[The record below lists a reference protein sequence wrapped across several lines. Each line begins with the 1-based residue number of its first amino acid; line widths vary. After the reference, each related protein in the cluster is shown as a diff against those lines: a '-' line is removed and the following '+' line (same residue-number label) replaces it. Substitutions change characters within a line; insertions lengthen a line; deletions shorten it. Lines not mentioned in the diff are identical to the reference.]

1 MEKDFKFAVEDIQKI
16 DISEYEDDEFAV
28 AKMGYLSTKPNSHG
42 LKISEKVLRESASTV
57 LNKWLVADMTG
68 IVDAGTHTKEEKI
81 VGRIPKEQEVEFVY
95 DDDGY
100 LRAYVDVV
108 ISKIYAKD
116 FCKIFE
122 EENNRAVSV
131 EMRVLSNEDD
141 ESLVES
147 FKIVGVTTLGKQ
159 IRPSCPDSDIKF
171 TRFSEEEA
179 DKFFAKV
186 HNNSLTVLKKFVEE
200 RRESMADKTYK
211 IDKSK
216 DAMSDTP
223 WQDIDKTELHN
234 KIMEAKNKATLVKS
248 VYLLVKDG
256 WEDAPSEKLKYPVM
270 EIKGDKIVY
279 NRNALASALGYAKK
293 ENEESVV
300 SKVEAI
306 YKKLGLGKEEDAEM
320 AEIEFAAVNI
330 GELWNNVWNV
340 VRKHSDWRYSVE
352 GIYEQ
357 DNKKF
362 AILKDG
368 EGNLYRLDFT
378 LTEEEG
384 LVASDTIVEVKQEFI
399 ETEDIQK
406 FAEPEGAEKYT
417 QFEIEG
423 RKAWAK
429 VIKKV
434 QDHEGDGA
442 YVDSIEDNHIIY
454 TKDDVR
460 YRVEADVK
468 VDKDDKSVDA
478 DIKWDTVKKD
488 RDQKMAEMTPEEM
501 AEKIGELQKNIE
513 ERDNIIMEKDEAM
526 KKMEEELS
534 DLREFKKTCMEKD
547 KACAVESVMNEVKDF
562 MDSEQFKALR
572 DEGMACEFAQIDAWS
587 NKVKAISF
595 ESVKGA
601 KKNKA
606 DSIMKFSAAIDTT
619 TKPNSVWE
627 RLKNL

>member
-1 MEKDFKFAVEDIQKI
+1 MEKNFSFAVEDIQRI
-16 DISEYEDDEFAV
+16 NLSEYEDDEFAV

-81 VGRIPKEQEVEFVY
+81 VGRIPKEQDVEFVY

-159 IRPSCPDSDIKF
+159 IRPSCPDSDIEF

-200 RRESMADKTYK
+200 RKESMAEKKTYK

-216 DAMSDTP
+216 ESMSETP
-223 WQDIDKTELHN
+223 WGDIDKTTLRN
-234 KIMEAKNKATLVKS
+234 KIMEATNKTALVKA
-248 VYLLVKDG
+248 VYMLVEDG

-270 EIKGDKIVY
+270 QIKGDSVVY
-279 NRNALASALGYAKK
+279 NRDGLASALGYAKK
-293 ENEESVV
+293 ENETAVV
-300 SKVEAI
+300 KKVESI
-306 YKKLGLGKEEDAEM
+306 YKKLGLGKEEDAKM
-320 AEIEFAAVNI
+320 AEIAFAAVDI
-330 GELWNNVWNV
+330 GDMWSRLYEAINRRQGWE
-340 VRKHSDWRYSVE
+340 YSIS

-362 AILKDG
+362 AVLKDRGG
-368 EGNLYRLDFT
+368 ESYRLDFS
-378 LTEEEG
+378 LTEEG
-384 LVASDTIVEVKQEFI
+384 LTIADEIVKVQTEFI
-399 ETEDIQK
+399 ETDDVKK
-406 FAEPEGAEKYT
+406 FAEPENAAKYKK
-417 QFEIEG
+417 FE
-423 RKAWAK
+423 
-429 VIKKV
+429 
-434 QDHEGDGA
+434 DD
-442 YVDSIEDNHIIY
+442 DSDDED
-454 TKDDVR
+454 DD
-460 YRVEADVK
+460 DDDK
-468 VDKDDKSVDA
+468 SDDDKDDEDKEE
-478 DIKWDTVKKD
+478 
-488 RDQKMAEMTPEEM
+488 KMSEEDMM
-501 AEKIGELQKNIE
+501 AKISELQKSVE
-513 ERDNIIMEKDEAM
+513 DRDNIIMEKDSCMAD
-526 KKMEEELS
+526 MEKELAE
-534 DLREFKKTCMEKD
+534 LREYKAACEKKELATS
-547 KACAVESVMNEVKDF
+547 VESIMAEVKDC
-562 MDSEQFKALR
+562 MSEDKYKEFR
-572 DEGMACEFAQIDAWS
+572 DEGLTCKMSELDAWS
-587 NKVKAISF
+587 NKVKAFCF
-595 ESVKGA
+595 ENGKVGKTT
-601 KKNKA
+601 KKN
-606 DSIMKFSAAIDTT
+606 DGIFSFAAPAENNQ
-619 TKPNSVWE
+619 KPMNVWD

>member
-1 MEKDFKFAVEDIQKI
+1 MEKDFKFAVEDIQRI
-16 DISEYEDDEFAV
+16 NLSEYEDDEFAV

-81 VGRIPKEQEVEFVY
+81 VGRIPKEQDVEFVY

-141 ESLVES
+141 ESIVES

-159 IRPSCPDSDIKF
+159 IRPSCPDSDIEF

-186 HNNSLTVLKKFVEE
+186 HNNSLTILKKFVEE
-200 RRESMADKTYK
+200 RKESMAEQEKYVSHP
-211 IDKSK
+211 IDTSK
-216 DAMSDTP
+216 EAMYDGE
-223 WQDIDKTELHN
+223 WDGQK
-234 KIMEAKNKATLVKS
+234 AKQELVKEKNFKTLAPK
-248 VYLLVKDG
+248 VCMKLEPG
-256 WEDAPSEKLKYPVM
+256 WEDREVTKLGYPVM
-270 EIKGDKIVY
+270 MLHDGKWVYSTKG
-279 NRNALASALGYAKK
+279 LASALGYAKK
-293 ENEESVV
+293 EDETEVIN
-300 SKVEAI
+300 KVEKI
-306 YKKLGLGKEEDAEM
+306 YKKLGLDSDRKEDDAKM
-320 AEIEFAAVNI
+320 AEIDFAAVDI
-330 GELWNNVWNV
+330 GDMWSRLYEAINRRQGWE
-340 VRKHSDWRYSVE
+340 YSIS

-362 AILKDG
+362 AVLKDRGG
-368 EGNLYRLDFT
+368 ESYRLDFS
-378 LTEEEG
+378 LTEEG
-384 LVASDTIVEVKQEFI
+384 LTIADEIVKVQTEFI
-399 ETEDIQK
+399 ETDDVKK
-406 FAEPEGAEKYT
+406 FAEPEGAEKYM

-460 YRVEADVK
+460 YRVEADIK

-478 DIKWDTVKKD
+478 EIKWGTVKKD
-488 RDQKMAEMTPEEM
+488 KDQKMAEMTSEEM

-513 ERDNIIMEKDEAM
+513 DRDNIIMEKDREL
-526 KKMEEELS
+526 EE
-534 DLREFKKTCMEKD
+534 LREFKRGVEEKE
-547 KACAVESVMNEVKDF
+547 KMMAVEAILSEVNEF
-562 MDSEQFKALR
+562 MSEDSIKSLREEGKALSK
-572 DEGMACEFAQIDAWS
+572 DQIDAFA
-587 NKVKAISF
+587 NKVKAQAF
-595 ESVKGA
+595 EFSA
-601 KKNKA
+601 NTKKNKKT
-606 DSIMKFSAAIDTT
+606 DVWSFAA
-619 TKPNSVWE
+619 PNNFKENKSKSVWD
-627 RLKNL
+627 RI

>member
-1 MEKDFKFAVEDIQKI
+1 MEKDFKFAVEDIQRI
-16 DISEYEDDEFAV
+16 NLSEYEDDEFAV

-81 VGRIPKEQEVEFVY
+81 VGRIPKEQDVEFVY

-159 IRPSCPDSDIKF
+159 IRPSCPDSDIEF

-200 RRESMADKTYK
+200 RKESMAEKTYK

-223 WQDIDKTELHN
+223 WQDIDKTELRN

-248 VYLLVKDG
+248 VYLLVEDS

-306 YKKLGLGKEEDAEM
+306 YKKLGLGKEEDAKM
-320 AEIEFAAVNI
+320 AEN
-330 GELWNNVWNV
+330 
-340 VRKHSDWRYSVE
+340 
-352 GIYEQ
+352 
-357 DNKKF
+357 
-362 AILKDG
+362 
-368 EGNLYRLDFT
+368 
-378 LTEEEG
+378 
-384 LVASDTIVEVKQEFI
+384 
-399 ETEDIQK
+399 
-406 FAEPEGAEKYT
+406 T
-417 QFEIEG
+417 QNFEIEG

-429 VIKKV
+429 VIRKV
-434 QDHEGDGA
+434 QDHEGKGA

-454 TKDDVR
+454 TKGDVR

-488 RDQKMAEMTPEEM
+488 ADQKMAEDEAKCEDKEEKKM
-501 AEKIGELQKNIE
+501 SDDCGCKDDDHDNEDEEDFAKKCAEMEKKIE
-513 ERDNIIMEKDEAM
+513 ERDNIIMEKD
-526 KKMEEELS
+526 KKMGEMEAELS
-534 DLREFKKTCMEKD
+534 ELREYKAACEKKELATS
-547 KACAVESVMNEVKDF
+547 VESIMAEVKDC
-562 MDSEQFKALR
+562 MSEDKYKEFR
-572 DEGMACEFAQIDAWS
+572 DEGLTCKMSELDAWS
-587 NKVKAISF
+587 NKVKAFCF
-595 ESVKGA
+595 ENGKVGKA
-601 KKNKA
+601 TKKN
-606 DSIMKFSAAIDTT
+606 DGIFSFAAPAETNQ
-619 TKPNSVWE
+619 KPINVWD